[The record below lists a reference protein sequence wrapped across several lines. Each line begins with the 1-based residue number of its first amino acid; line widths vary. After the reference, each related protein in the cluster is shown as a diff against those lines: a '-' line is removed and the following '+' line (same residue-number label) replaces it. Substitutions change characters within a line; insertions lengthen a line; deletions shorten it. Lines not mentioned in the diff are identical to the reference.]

1 MWLVKWEKGDWIGP
15 HTRGDIMPKKDR
27 AKLKKVSINL
37 PFGIGGI
44 EWEADS
50 TEQRAAWALYV
61 ELVTRIA
68 VQPLGKD
75 EGVLREAISSLYAL
89 FGVTRQVLMDAGP
102 DIGIAKNSVGGVA
115 IAVLN
120 QGLRPFLAKWH
131 PALQAWE
138 VQRDP
143 ITSPQDHERQW
154 SEEPKLRA
162 ELEELRKGLAQY
174 ADALATIAG
183 VGE

>member
-1 MWLVKWEKGDWIGP
+1 
-15 HTRGDIMPKKDR
+15 MPRKDR
-27 AKLKKVSINL
+27 AKLKKVSFNL
-37 PFGIGGI
+37 PFGIGGA
-44 EWEADS
+44 EWEADPA
-50 TEQRAAWALYV
+50 ERRAAWTLYV

-75 EGVLREAISSLYAL
+75 EGVFREALSSLHAL
-89 FGVTRQVLMDAGP
+89 FGVTRQVLRDAGP
-102 DIGIAKNSVGGVA
+102 DVGIAKESVGGVA

-131 PALQAWE
+131 PLLQAWE
-138 VQRDP
+138 AQRAP
-143 ITSPQDHERQW
+143 KTSPQEHERKW
-154 SEEPKLRA
+154 SEEPKLRT

-183 VGE
+183 VEE